1 MEEIYYQINCYLSLP
16 FFLMNGGITGQ
27 YQNID
32 GYYYYGKTSNPPEA
46 IKIAREKEWS
56 TGDLFLATYPKSG
69 THFGILTS
77 LLVLYKGEY
86 PSESC
91 LHSLCYA
98 PEFSVGN
105 NCRQLDEPSLTNP
118 VRVLESHMPQH
129 HVKYSETA
137 KYLYIMRDPVATLAS
152 QRRMDQFCY
161 GPIMC
166 TSLSEFVK
174 FHLHTRETGWLGMCL
189 LLKKFHLTPLFINV

>member
-1 MEEIYYQINCYLSLP
+1 MEEIYYKINCYLSLP
-16 FFLMNGGITGQ
+16 SFFLNGGITGG

-32 GYYYYGKTSNPPEA
+32 GYYYYPKKTNPPEM

-77 LLVLYKGEY
+77 LLVLYKGEF
-86 PSESC
+86 PPKSD

-98 PEFSVGN
+98 PEFSVEN
-105 NCRQLDEPSLTNP
+105 NCRQLDEPSLTTP

-129 HVKYSETA
+129 HVKYSESA
-137 KYLYIMRDPVATLAS
+137 KYLYIMRDPVT
-152 QRRMDQFCY
+152 
-161 GPIMC
+161 
-166 TSLSEFVK
+166 T
-174 FHLHTRETGWLGMCL
+174 LGMCVCTYIYVYVYMCL
-189 LLKKFHLTPLFINV
+189 HIFVCIYIYIYIYICIYI